1 MKTKYFLSLCVLIV
15 TYSCKTETPMNP
27 NESAPVA
34 KKVEKKLEMHGDVRI
49 DNYYWMNDRED
60 QEVIDHLNR
69 ENDYLKKNMAHTEDF
84 QNSLFEELKAR
95 IKEDDE
101 SVPYKYNGYWYI
113 TKFETGKDYP
123 IYMRKKET
131 LDAEEELIVDCNTL
145 AEGHSYFRLNGLNV
159 SPNNEIAAF
168 GIDTV
173 SRRRYTIHFK
183 NLKTGEMFSET
194 IGNTTGG
201 STWANDNKTLF
212 YTKKDMQ
219 TLRSDKIYKHKLG
232 ENPETDELIYF
243 EEDETYLS
251 YVYKTKSEKFIVIG
265 SSTTLANEYRI
276 LNADDPDGEF
286 RLFNPRKRNLE
297 HNIYHHED
305 EFYIVTNKD
314 GAKNFKLMK
323 TPDDKTSEENWVDV
337 IGHRDD
343 VLLQDID
350 TFKDYLV
357 VSERKNGLNQIH
369 IKPWDESKENYYIP
383 FDNETYTAYTTI
395 NPDYDTDF
403 LRYSYTSLSTPPT
416 VIDFNMSDRTHEVKK
431 VSEVPDGKFNS
442 SDYETKRVWAKAR
455 DGKDV
460 AISMIYKKGMEQNG
474 KNPLLLYSYGSYG
487 STMSPS
493 FRRNFFSLVDR
504 GFIFAIAHIRG
515 SQYLGRE
522 WYEDGKLFNKI
533 NTFTDFVDCSK
544 FLIEQ
549 KYTSAEHHYA
559 LGGSAGG
566 LLMGAVLNMAPELY
580 NGVIA
585 AVPFV
590 DVVTTMLDDS
600 IPLTTFEYDEWG
612 NPNNEDSYRY
622 MLSYS
627 PYDQVKKQN
636 YPNILV
642 TTGLHDSQVQYWE
655 PAKWVAKLREMKTD
669 SNILLLRT
677 NMETGHGGASGRF
690 ESLREDAQEFAFLL
704 DLEGITE

>member
-1 MKTKYFLSLCVLIV
+1 
-15 TYSCKTETPMNP
+15 
-27 NESAPVA
+27 
-34 KKVEKKLEMHGDVRI
+34 
-49 DNYYWMNDRED
+49 
-60 QEVIDHLNR
+60 
-69 ENDYLKKNMAHTEDF
+69 
-84 QNSLFEELKAR
+84 
-95 IKEDDE
+95 
-101 SVPYKYNGYWYI
+101 
-113 TKFETGKDYP
+113 
-123 IYMRKKET
+123 
-131 LDAEEELIVDCNTL
+131 EELIVDCNTL

-323 TPDDKTSEENWVDV
+323 TPDDNTSEENWVDV